1 MIYSTR
7 IRKSGL
13 MLAGAAA
20 LSAVLTSGAMA
31 STVSLSGGPGSNQMT
46 YSFQYVAPATTP
58 TVSNDYNLA
67 LPGFYTFTDS
77 LPPQAGSSI
86 LATSSIGAY
95 NFQDSYRFTLGSGAS
110 GDTLV
115 ASLGFQNYVATSN
128 LQFRLYEVA
137 TSTTAPIIGG
147 VPAGSTV
154 ITAWSGPTGVDTSST
169 DITKSFSNIG
179 AGTYIL
185 DVAGLVTG
193 SIGGSYVG
201 SLNMAPVP
209 LPAAGLFL
217 LSGLG
222 GLGVLG
228 RKRKI
233 G

>member
-1 MIYSTR
+1 
-7 IRKSGL
+7 L
-13 MLAGAAA
+13 
-20 LSAVLTSGAMA
+20 
-31 STVSLSGGPGSNQMT
+31 
-46 YSFQYVAPATTP
+46 
-58 TVSNDYNLA
+58 
-67 LPGFYTFTDS
+67 
-77 LPPQAGSSI
+77 
-86 LATSSIGAY
+86 IGAY

-154 ITAWSGPTGVDTSST
+154 ITPWSGPTGVDTSTT

>member
-1 MIYSTR
+1 MIYSTG
-7 IRKSGL
+7 IRKSGWV
-13 MLAGAAA
+13 LAGAVA
-20 LSAVLTSGAMA
+20 LLAVLTSGAMA
-31 STVSLSGGPGSNQMT
+31 STIDLSGQPGSNQMT
-46 YSFQYVAPATTP
+46 YSFQYLAPSTSP

-67 LPGFYTFTDS
+67 VPGFYTFTDS

-86 LATSSIGAY
+86 LATSPIGAY
-95 NFQDSYRFTLGSGAS
+95 NFQDSYRFTLNSSAS
-110 GDTLV
+110 GDTLI

-137 TSTTAPIIGG
+137 SATTAPIIGG

-154 ITAWSGPTGVDTSST
+154 VTAWTGPTGADGSTT
-169 DITKSFSNIG
+169 DITKSFSNIQ

-193 SIGGSYVG
+193 SIGSSYVG

-209 LPAAGLFL
+209 LPAAGLLL

-222 GLGVLG
+222 GLGALG

-233 G
+233 A